1 MLSILLVEPHA
12 DTRELYAEFLQHE
25 GFQVFACDDTDEA
38 LARAST
44 TDVVVT
50 GIRVN
55 GTEDGLGLVRHL
67 RGDQSTSHL
76 PIIVLSACA
85 FESDEREA
93 LEAGCT
99 AYLSKPCLPVR
110 LADAIR
116 AAVGREA
123 SGSQSQSGRMAKA
136 PGTRTRRRKRA

>member
-25 GFQVFACDDTDEA
+25 GFRVIECDDTDEA
-38 LARAST
+38 LGRAPMA
-44 TDVVVT
+44 DVVVT

-55 GTEDGLGLVRHL
+55 GSQDGLGLVRCL
-67 RGDQSTSHL
+67 RSAEATREL

-93 LEAGCT
+93 LAAGCT
-99 AYLSKPCLPVR
+99 AYLSKPCLPRR
-110 LADAIR
+110 LADVVR
-116 AAVGREA
+116 AAVKLPRPLPAPRMARA
-123 SGSQSQSGRMAKA
+123 SGA
-136 PGTRTRRRKRA
+136 PRRRRKQA